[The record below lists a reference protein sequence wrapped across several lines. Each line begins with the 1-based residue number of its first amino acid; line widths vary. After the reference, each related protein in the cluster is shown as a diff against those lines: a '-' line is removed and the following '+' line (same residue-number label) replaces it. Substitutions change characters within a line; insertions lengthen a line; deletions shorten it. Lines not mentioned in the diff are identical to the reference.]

1 MEIELFN
8 ENSEYVQSA
17 NTLFHFMNQI
27 QYLKSAL
34 KKKALIPRYCDE
46 DISYLKIEVDGHIK
60 TDISILQKCFCD
72 VPFHNLTNSFQIEIA
87 EDDWGQMTET
97 EKKEARTYSTHPAFY
112 GKYAIAFSK
121 RWGEQHNLQ
130 PIHYLNAM
138 SGFSAEMHKFLG
150 YAFGLEDLPDEL
162 YEDILSKLSFIKPLR
177 GTMTRILSTGK
188 SVHFIKNFHDE
199 KEWRYIP
206 NSEELHKCNV
216 EKVIVKQ
223 NIIGKKSVINQFLED
238 DQYSNLW
245 LKFDYKD
252 IKYLIVSNSSDRI
265 DLIKYISSLSKE
277 NFSDSLSMDEQKGLL
292 ISRILVLDEIK
303 GDW

>member
-1 MEIELFN
+1 M
-8 ENSEYVQSA
+8 
-17 NTLFHFMNQI
+17 
-27 QYLKSAL
+27 
-34 KKKALIPRYCDE
+34 
-46 DISYLKIEVDGHIK
+46 
-60 TDISILQKCFCD
+60 
-72 VPFHNLTNSFQIEIA
+72 
-87 EDDWGQMTET
+87 
-97 EKKEARTYSTHPAFY
+97 
-112 GKYAIAFSK
+112 
-121 RWGEQHNLQ
+121 Q

-223 NIIGKKSVINQFLED
+223 NIIGKKSAINQFLED